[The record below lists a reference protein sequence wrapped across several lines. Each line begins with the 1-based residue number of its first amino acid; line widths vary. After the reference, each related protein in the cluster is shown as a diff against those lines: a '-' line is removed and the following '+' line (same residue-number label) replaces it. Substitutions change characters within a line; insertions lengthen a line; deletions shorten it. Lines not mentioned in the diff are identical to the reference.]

1 MKKCDFARQYIQ
13 VPRTYAMP
21 VQRAKCTASYY
32 WFPMVRQNSYDPDDE
47 ELCDRIFR
55 AAKQADH
62 TLTEGELEAL
72 CRA

>member
-1 MKKCDFARQYIQ
+1 MRRIYSSIPASMVGRRQLIEIG
-13 VPRTYAMP
+13 
-21 VQRAKCTASYY
+21 
-32 WFPMVRQNSYDPDDE
+32 PMSGLSNVKFWLRQNGYDPDDE